1 VFGGG
6 TLPGRAQHHAEH
18 LPAQGLGGGAGRTR
32 VCGEEA
38 RELIGWASHQV
49 PRGAVEEHDGEDA
62 VAGGNGEEQAVHAGG
77 RRGGLPA
84 GEAGSG
90 QAREREM
97 AEWAGEVGE
106 VGGVGRHDSAE
117 RRRPRRSRTAA
128 GAAADE
134 GHLRFVQPRLKSPRR
149 VSFCGPLV
157 PAVAVGG
164 SASGR
169 SICTVHCLSHGQK
182 SRALFWIGGLCTFL
196 DEQVGDSDQSLGLHV
211 ASRDPAAVLLGRSA
225 RSNLSAAP
233 LPR

>member
-1 VFGGG
+1 VFGGD

-18 LPAQGLGGGAGRTR
+18 LPAQGLGGGAGRAR
-32 VCGEEA
+32 VRGEEA
-38 RELIGWASHQV
+38 RELIGGASHQV
-49 PRGAVEEHDGEDA
+49 QRRAVKEHDGEDA

-157 PAVAVGG
+157 PAVTVGSFLCVFFYFDSFNFFSQTPEKTIFLFG
-164 SASGR
+164 FKDM
-169 SICTVHCLSHGQK
+169 VP
-182 SRALFWIGGLCTFL
+182 SRL
-196 DEQVGDSDQSLGLHV
+196 
-211 ASRDPAAVLLGRSA
+211 
-225 RSNLSAAP
+225 AP
-233 LPR
+233 YVDRRT